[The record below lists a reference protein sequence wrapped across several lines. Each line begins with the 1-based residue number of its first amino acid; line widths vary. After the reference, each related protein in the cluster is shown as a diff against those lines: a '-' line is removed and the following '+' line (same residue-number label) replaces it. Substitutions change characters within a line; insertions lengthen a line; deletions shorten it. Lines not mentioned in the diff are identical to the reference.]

1 MLLKSIKEKI
11 RSELKGELLFDEPLS
26 KYTTVKIG
34 GPADVFFYP
43 LDLEDLARAV
53 RFCKTQDLPYCLIG
67 NGSNLLVRDGGVRG
81 LVIKLNR
88 CLNQFQVEKEE
99 GGGIILNVDAGYSLP
114 KLVEYCKQQGLS
126 GIESLFGVPGT
137 VGGAIIM
144 NAGTREGEIG
154 ESIEELTVMES
165 SGQLKTYPKA
175 RLHFEYRDLK
185 IPRTE
190 IAIRIRIRLKIVKPE
205 KVAEKVEFFQKRR
218 HETQPL
224 DQPNMG
230 SVFKNPPKRF
240 AAQMIEELGLK
251 GVRVG
256 GARLSEKHSNWIVNE
271 GGATS
276 KDVLALI
283 GLIRD
288 KVKEATGIRLET
300 EVKVVGE
307 DSETRMPD
315 VELRISNG

>member
-1 MLLKSIKEKI
+1 MLLKSIKEKL

-34 GPADVFFYP
+34 GPAEALFYP

-53 RFCKTQDLPYCLIG
+53 RFCKGQDLAYCVIG
-67 NGSNLLVRDGGVRG
+67 NGSNLLVRDGGIRG

-99 GGGIILNVDAGYSLP
+99 GGAVFLGVDSGYSLP
-114 KLVEYCKQQGLS
+114 KLVEYAKQQGLS

-137 VGGAIIM
+137 VGGAILM

-154 ESIEELTVMES
+154 DSIEELTVMES
-165 SGQLKTYPKA
+165 SGLQKIYPKG
-175 RLHFEYRDLK
+175 RLNFEYRDLK
-185 IPRTE
+185 IPRSE
-190 IAIRIRIRLKIVKPE
+190 IALRVRLRLKKMKPE

-230 SVFKNPPKRF
+230 SVFKNPPKHF

-271 GGATS
+271 GGATA

-288 KVKEATGIRLET
+288 KVKESMGLRLET

-307 DSETRMPD
+307 DLEEPARA
-315 VELRISNG
+315 VNL

>member
-1 MLLKSIKEKI
+1 MPRRKSIKEKL

-26 KYTTVKIG
+26 RYTTVKIG
-34 GPADVFFYP
+34 GPADALFYP
-43 LDLEDLARAV
+43 LDLDDLSKALA
-53 RFCKTQDLPYCLIG
+53 FCKTKDLPYFVIG
-67 NGSNLLVRDGGVRG
+67 NGSNLIVRDGGIRG
-81 LVIKLNR
+81 LVIKLTR
-88 CLNQFQVEKEE
+88 CLKNFQLEKEE
-99 GGGIILNVDAGYSLP
+99 EGQVFLNVEAGYSLP
-114 KLVEYCKQQGLS
+114 KLVEYSKQQGLS
-126 GIESLFGVPGT
+126 GIESLFGVPGS

-154 ESIEELTVMES
+154 ESIEELTVMDQG
-165 SGQLKTYPKA
+165 GQLKVYPKA
-175 RLHFEYRDLK
+175 RLNFEYRDLK

-190 IAIRIRIRLKIVKPE
+190 IAIRILLRLKKSAPE
-205 KVAEKVEFFQKRR
+205 KVAERIEFFQRR
-218 HETQPL
+218 RFDTQPL

-230 SVFKNPPKRF
+230 SVFKNPPKGF

-271 GGATS
+271 GGATA

-288 KVKEATGIRLET
+288 KVKEVSGIRLET

-307 DSETRMPD
+307 DLEEGDLKARA
-315 VELRISNG
+315 VNL